1 MLHSRPDV
9 GINHDRP
16 EASSRTAFSRTL
28 AQSLAQGQVTHDP
41 RIHSSG
47 SLARHMLAGDEQ
59 AANEHSQ
66 DEPDNA
72 DTDMEIILGGR
83 GAPLKCTIRKQLATA
98 IDTFGCESVW

>member
-1 MLHSRPDV
+1 
-9 GINHDRP
+9 
-16 EASSRTAFSRTL
+16 
-28 AQSLAQGQVTHDP
+28 
-41 RIHSSG
+41 
-47 SLARHMLAGDEQ
+47 MLAGDEQ